1 MAERKVKQWITVNG
15 VHVPIFEGQSKDEA
29 VKKALSQFKDKT
41 KESHGGSF
49 EAELE
54 EHSDPEYKNVT
65 EGVKTEKQKEAIRAA
80 TEIAKVAM
88 KYKMDAEELSK
99 LAEGNPKKAEIIARN
114 TSASVKKFYDNA
126 GKQSDKY
133 KAYNPDD
140 DKYATKLKEGDT
152 IKFEK
157 DGKEYEAKITSLDE
171 EVHRTLPNGRHI
183 ADSAYG
189 VTLVNDKGE
198 TDYNIAGA
206 NKYKVTPN
214 QIKGVAS
221 KSKQDVAEQI
231 SKDNDIKEKQ
241 IAQNK
246 KDALQKA
253 SETIV
258 SKESAEGLKKLTEKY
273 HNKESQ
279 TQFSKDY
286 EDKVSTYQNKFLKT
300 KTAAQL
306 NEIEQNINKA
316 GNIVGFT
323 ADDHVALTAIRRERE
338 NRVGAR
344 TRMADADIDR
354 HTEHTE
360 REKTK
365 KQSKLKGTGISE
377 SAVINRL
384 KQSGL
389 STEEAQRR
397 LNYMSVDQ
405 IKKLMGK

>member
-65 EGVKTEKQKEAIRAA
+65 KGVKTEKQAEKKKSAA
-80 TEIAKVAM
+80 AK
-88 KYKMDAEELSK
+88 YE
-99 LAEGNPKKAEIIARN
+99 
-114 TSASVKKFYDNA
+114 
-126 GKQSDKY
+126 
-133 KAYNPDD
+133 AYNPDD

-206 NKYKVTPN
+206 NKYKVIPN

-241 IAQNK
+241 IANNK
-246 KDALQKA
+246 AQQKERVDNAKALIQHYMDKGKSLEEA
-253 SETIV
+253 KELAYGV

-279 TQFSKDY
+279 TIFSKDY

-344 TRMADADIDR
+344 TRMSDADIDR